1 MNEVDNAVKSTDA
14 VLESVSGDTENA
26 STAEIGN
33 LSEDTEGA
41 PTEENELELLREQVK
56 RLKEELER
64 RERETEQAAKE
75 LSDFRELF
83 PNTDVA
89 TLPDSIWDSV
99 RQGNSLAAA
108 YAIHYRR
115 QQLKAEAVHAA
126 NQKNASL
133 SSGYVGNGSVEYYTP
148 DEVRAMSRTEV
159 KANYKKIIASMKKWS

>member
-1 MNEVDNAVKSTDA
+1 MNEADTVKYTDTVSETVNDDA
-14 VLESVSGDTENA
+14 ENVNETESES
-26 STAEIGN
+26 
-33 LSEDTEGA
+33 LSESAQGA
-41 PTEENELELLREQVK
+41 PTEENELELLREQIK
-56 RLKEELER
+56 QLKDELER

-89 TLPDSIWDSV
+89 ALPDSIWDSV

-108 YAIHYRR
+108 YAMHYRR
-115 QQLKAEAVHAA
+115 QQLRAEAIHAA

-133 SSGYVGNGSVEYYTP
+133 SPGHAGDGSVEYYTP

-159 KANYKKIIASMKKWS
+159 KANYKKIIESMKKWS